1 MLGNKR
7 VGIAAIALAASLVMT
22 ACGSSDGGGS
32 DGGAEGGGTLTLGSI
47 FAPQTLAASGAEW
60 ANVSPY
66 IQSVYDSLLRE
77 TPDAEVEPWLAT
89 EWSYN
94 EDKTVLTMQLR
105 DDVTFT
111 DGEKFTA
118 DVAAQ
123 NLLRFKAGT
132 SPNASFLASVADAK
146 ATDEYT
152 LEITLTAPD
161 PALLNYLAQNAGAQA
176 SPATF
181 AAPDAATDPVGS
193 GPYIFNADRTV
204 VGSSYVFDRNPEYW
218 AGAEEQHYDQ
228 VVINVLDNPQAQLS
242 AIQGGQVNG
251 LNLFD
256 NSALDQI
263 EGAGFTAYPHE
274 LDWQGLILFDRAGTM
289 APALGDVR
297 VRQAINHAVD
307 RDALLKAVVQGYGTA
322 TTQVFD
328 ESSAAYVEELDERY
342 PYDPELARELLAE
355 AGYAEGF
362 TLSMPNVNLGST
374 TAADLTAQYLG
385 DVGITVQYDQL
396 SLQEAIAALLA
407 PKYPASW
414 IQLQS
419 DPTAWQLANFALTPT
434 ASWNPFRVED
444 PKVAELVSTLQ
455 SGTEEEAEQAGQELN
470 EYIVQQAWFAPYY
483 RVESTFVADGD
494 TDVVHQSNNAY
505 PLLQYIT
512 PKG

>member
-1 MLGNKR
+1 MAALTTIMA
-7 VGIAAIALAASLVMT
+7 VGLA
-22 ACGSSDGGGS
+22 ACGSGGS
-32 DGGAEGGGTLTLGSI
+32 GGSAGGEGGGGTLTLGAV

-111 DGEKFTA
+111 DGEEFTA

-123 NLLRFKAGT
+123 NLLRFRDGT
-132 SPNASFLASVADAK
+132 SPNASYLASVTDAK
-146 ATDEYT
+146 ATDEFT
-152 LEITLTAPD
+152 LEITLSAPD

-181 AAPDAATDPVGS
+181 DAPDAATNPVGS
-193 GPYIFNADRTV
+193 GPYSFNADRTV

-218 AGAEEQHYDQ
+218 AGEEEQHYEQ

-263 EGAGFTAYPHE
+263 EGAAFSTYPHE

-297 VRQAINHAVD
+297 VRQAINHALD
-307 RDALLKAVVQGYGTA
+307 RDALLEAVAQGYGTP

-328 ESSAAYVEELDERY
+328 ESSTSYVEELDERY
-342 PYDPELARELLAE
+342 PYDPELAKELLAE
-355 AGYAEGF
+355 AGYPDGF
-362 TLSMPNVNLGST
+362 SVSMPNITIGST

-385 DVGITVQYDQL
+385 DVGITVEYQQL

-407 PKYPASW
+407 PKFPASF

-419 DPTAWQLANFALTPT
+419 DPTAWQTANFSLTST

-444 PKVAELVSTLQ
+444 PKVAELVSVLQ
-455 SGTEEEAEQAGQELN
+455 TGTEDEADKAGRELN
-470 EYIVQQAWFAPYY
+470 EHIVEQAWFAPWY
-483 RVESTFVADGD
+483 RVQGTFVADEN

-505 PLLQYIT
+505 PLLQNIT